1 MHWLWYVSAAV
12 VVLIYVLTGL
22 PGRHERR
29 RDRELARWRDMM
41 RPMRTETQAKGYR
54 DSTKEK
60 VPAEDVAGPRLAR
73 LPRDMAG
80 VLQELGGG
88 QEIAAY
94 ELHEKLAYVAVIG
107 PDMQNGSEY
116 QAVVAKLEEPA
127 PSLRVRPLPIIDGK
141 LAPNLGIK
149 LKKDPELT
157 KVFEIKGSA
166 PKPIAKWLSR
176 RVRDALRDM
185 PYAFLVAEGKV
196 MVLAIHGP
204 VDADRLY
211 ALVNA
216 ADAIFEEHGAE
227 GGPSL
232 FFDEDEDEERGER
245 DEGEDEDEDEDAKP
259 AKDAKA
265 AKGAKGAKAEKAPAK
280 SAARAG

>member
-41 RPMRTETQAKGYR
+41 Q
-54 DSTKEK
+54 
-60 VPAEDVAGPRLAR
+60 GPRLAR

-88 QEIAAY
+88 QEIATY

-211 ALVNA
+211 ALVSA